1 MKKLKLIGEPYKV
14 MKNTAFIKGMF
25 TSNVEVAKFT
35 GASLRTVSGIRGSIK
50 RVVKENA
57 QPGSYR
63 ATFEDKILLSDIVFC
78 KTWYSIDIPKF
89 FNPIIAYG
97 KNRMLKSHAEL
108 RKERDLPIP
117 QKADSQYKHH
127 DEQIDKERDT
137 RVFAGFQVPK
147 TIEAN
152 LPFKQKQKVTV
163 MNDATK
169 IDKNRQTNLLNALAL
184 PTKRPF
190 KSQFMNAS
198 EKMIHSMVQRLSLL
212 DKVSTKEKAEK
223 REKSAAAIRKRD
235 AKIQEKRDAKK
246 KELKKLSY
254 KKGGKG
260 APRK

>member
-1 MKKLKLIGEPYKV
+1 
-14 MKNTAFIKGMF
+14 
-25 TSNVEVAKFT
+25 
-35 GASLRTVSGIRGSIK
+35 
-50 RVVKENA
+50 
-57 QPGSYR
+57 
-63 ATFEDKILLSDIVFC
+63 
-78 KTWYSIDIPKF
+78 
-89 FNPIIAYG
+89 
-97 KNRMLKSHAEL
+97 
-108 RKERDLPIP
+108 
-117 QKADSQYKHH
+117 
-127 DEQIDKERDT
+127 
-137 RVFAGFQVPK
+137 
-147 TIEAN
+147 
-152 LPFKQKQKVTV
+152 